1 LETKLILISPR
12 LSQENGM
19 PHLTVHALEDDL
31 AGREAT
37 LAEAL
42 TDSIAAVYGEWAR
55 ELVTVQL
62 IGVPVGRWA
71 VGGRLVRTAS
81 PAVTLGVR
89 EAMFA
94 RPAAEELIR
103 QLIASLT
110 DAVASVFGEQSRAR
124 TTVELVATPAGRTG
138 VGGVPEE

>member
-1 LETKLILISPR
+1 
-12 LSQENGM
+12 M
-19 PHLTVHALEDDL
+19 PHLTVHALEGDL
-31 AGREAT
+31 AGREAA

-42 TDSIAAVYGEWAR
+42 TDSVATVYGEWAR

-62 IGVPVGRWA
+62 IGLPVGRWA
-71 VGGRLVRTAS
+71 VGGRLVKTAS

-94 RPAAEELIR
+94 RADAEDRIR

-110 DAVASVFGEQSRAR
+110 DATASVFGEQSRAR
-124 TTVELVATPAGRTG
+124 TTVELVAERGGRE
-138 VGGVPEE
+138 GGSRRPEE

>member
-1 LETKLILISPR
+1 
-12 LSQENGM
+12 M

-31 AGREAT
+31 AGREAA

-62 IGVPVGRWA
+62 VGVPVGRWA
-71 VGGRLVRTAS
+71 VGGRLVETAS
-81 PAVTLGVR
+81 PALSLGVR

-94 RPAAEELIR
+94 RPDAEELIR
-103 QLIASLT
+103 RLIASLT
-110 DAVASVFGEQSRAR
+110 DAAAAVFGEQSRAR

-138 VGGVPEE
+138 VGGLPEE

>member
-12 LSQENGM
+12 LSQENDV
-19 PHLTVHALEDDL
+19 PHLTVHALEGDL

-55 ELVTVQL
+55 ELVTVRL
-62 IGVPVGRWA
+62 IGVPVGRLA
-71 VGGRLVRTAS
+71 VGGRLVSTAS
-81 PAVTLGVR
+81 PAVTLAVR

-94 RPAAEELIR
+94 RADADERIR
-103 QLIASLT
+103 RLIASLT
-110 DAVASVFGEQSRAR
+110 DATASVFGEQSRAG

-138 VGGVPEE
+138 VGGLLEE

>member
-1 LETKLILISPR
+1 
-12 LSQENGM
+12 M
-19 PHLTVHALEDDL
+19 
-31 AGREAT
+31 
-37 LAEAL
+37 
-42 TDSIAAVYGEWAR
+42 
-55 ELVTVQL
+55 QL

-71 VGGRLVRTAS
+71 VGGRLVETVS

-94 RPAAEELIR
+94 RPDADERIR

-110 DAVASVFGEQSRAR
+110 DATASVFGEQTRAG

-138 VGGVPEE
+138 VGGRPEE

>member
-1 LETKLILISPR
+1 
-12 LSQENGM
+12 M

-31 AGREAT
+31 AGREAA

-62 IGVPVGRWA
+62 VGVPVGRWA
-71 VGGRLVRTAS
+71 VGGRLVQTAS
-81 PAVTLGVR
+81 PALSLGVR

-94 RPAAEELIR
+94 RPDAEGVIR
-103 QLIASLT
+103 RLIASLT
-110 DAVASVFGEQSRAR
+110 DAAAAVFGEQSRAG

-138 VGGVPEE
+138 VGGLPEE

>member
-1 LETKLILISPR
+1 LETKLIVISPR
-12 LSQENGM
+12 LSQENDM
-19 PHLTVHALEDDL
+19 PHLTVHALEGDL
-31 AGREAT
+31 AGREAP

-55 ELVTVQL
+55 ELVTVHL

-94 RPAAEELIR
+94 RPDAEERIR

-110 DAVASVFGEQSRAR
+110 DAVASVFGEQSQAG
-124 TTVELVATPAGRTG
+124 TMVELVATPAGRSG
-138 VGGVPEE
+138 IGGLPQE

>member
-1 LETKLILISPR
+1 LETKLIVISPR
-12 LSQENGM
+12 LSQENDM
-19 PHLTVHALEDDL
+19 PHLTVHALEGDL
-31 AGREAT
+31 AGREAA

-55 ELVTVQL
+55 ELVSVQL

-81 PAVTLGVR
+81 PAVALGVR

-94 RPAAEELIR
+94 RPDAEELTGR
-103 QLIASLT
+103 LIASLT
-110 DAVASVFGEQSRAR
+110 DAAASVFGEQSRAQ

-138 VGGVPEE
+138 VGGVLEE

>member
-1 LETKLILISPR
+1 
-12 LSQENGM
+12 M
-19 PHLTVHALEDDL
+19 PHLTVHALEGDL
-31 AGREAT
+31 AGREAA
-37 LAEAL
+37 LAQAL

-62 IGVPVGRWA
+62 IGLPVGRWA

-94 RPAAEELIR
+94 RPDAEERIR
-103 QLIASLT
+103 QLIGSLT

-138 VGGVPEE
+138 VGGLPEVA

>member
-1 LETKLILISPR
+1 LETKLILISSR
-12 LSQENGM
+12 LSQENDM
-19 PHLTVHALEDDL
+19 PHLTVHALEGDL
-31 AGREAT
+31 AGREAA

-55 ELVTVQL
+55 ELITVQL

-94 RPAAEELIR
+94 RPDAEERIR

-124 TTVELVATPAGRTG
+124 TMVELVATPAGRTG
-138 VGGVPEE
+138 VGGLPEE

>member
-1 LETKLILISPR
+1 LISPR
-12 LSQENGM
+12 LSQENDV

-31 AGREAT
+31 AGREAA

-62 IGVPVGRWA
+62 VGVPVGRWA
-71 VGGRLVRTAS
+71 VGGRLVQTAS
-81 PAVTLGVR
+81 PALSLGVR

-94 RPAAEELIR
+94 RPDAEELIR
-103 QLIASLT
+103 RLIASLT
-110 DAVASVFGEQSRAR
+110 EAAAEVFGEQSRAR

-138 VGGVPEE
+138 VGGLPEE